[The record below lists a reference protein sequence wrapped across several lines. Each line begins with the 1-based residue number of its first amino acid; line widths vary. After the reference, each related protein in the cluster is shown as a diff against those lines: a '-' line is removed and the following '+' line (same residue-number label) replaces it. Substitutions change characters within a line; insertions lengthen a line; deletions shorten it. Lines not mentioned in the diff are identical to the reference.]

1 MNTKINIVLYE
12 PEIAGNVGSVMR
24 TCVAINAKLH
34 LIEPLGFFLDDR
46 FIIRSSANYFEFLQY
61 ESYEDWNS
69 FLSKN
74 PNSNLFFS
82 TRYGQK
88 PPSAIDFT
96 KSETPIYLVFG
107 KESSGIPKTILQEH
121 LNQCFRLPMSINIR
135 SLNVANVVCAVSY
148 EVLRQLDYLDLSL
161 NEIQKGKDYLQ
172 N

>member
-1 MNTKINIVLYE
+1 MQ
-12 PEIAGNVGSVMR
+12 
-24 TCVAINAKLH
+24 TCVDINVKLH

-74 PNSNLFFS
+74 PNANLFFS
-82 TRYGQK
+82 TKYGQK
-88 PPSAIDFT
+88 PPSDINFT

-121 LNQCFRLPMSINIR
+121 LNQCFRLPMSGVGGVLNI
-135 SLNVANVVCAVSY
+135 LAV
-148 EVLRQLDYLDLSL
+148 LKCR
-161 NEIQKGKDYLQ
+161 
-172 N
+172 